1 MCLHRLRHV
10 SDLNHPS
17 LKLLVCPHSHHALF
31 AEQEVV
37 VVVSVWS
44 HSKFATHMV
53 DVALLEHGNFE
64 VEVILWPAMDHKF
77 PNVLHVGP

>member
-1 MCLHRLRHV
+1 MFL
-10 SDLNHPS
+10 DHPS
-17 LKLLVCPHSHHALF
+17 LKLLVRPHSHHALL

-53 DVALLEHGNFE
+53 DVALLEHGHLE
-64 VEVILWPAMDHKF
+64 VQVILWPAMDHKL
-77 PNVLHVGP
+77 PDVLHVGL